1 LKDYNK
7 QLYIPRR
14 QFIRGLLATTALGV
28 TSQFWSGCAEQ
39 PKSTTGTS
47 TSSGNSP
54 SSPTKAASA
63 TDTTFGFI
71 FVGAKDDFGY
81 NQSHFQGEGVIS
93 KISGIK
99 TLDEANVPETATVQE
114 TMLSMI
120 NQNGA
125 KVLFPTSFGYFD
137 PHILKIAKENPTIQF
152 FHCGGLYQE
161 GKTPKNIGSYYGYID
176 EAEYIAGIVAGLSTK
191 SGKLGFVAAKPIPQV
206 LRNINSYTLGARSV
220 NPKVTVQVIFT
231 GDWSV
236 PVKEAEAANSMV
248 DQGVDVLTCHV
259 DSPKVVIET
268 AEKRKVFCTGY
279 HVNQAKLAPNGYL
292 TGAEWDWG
300 NVYTQYAEQIKA
312 GKTLMDGGI
321 PNIVRGGIKEKFCK
335 VSDFGGA
342 VSAATKKEAETALA
356 KFNDGTAVIYAG
368 EIKDNTG
375 KVIISK
381 EKSMKQNDVELE
393 SMNWL
398 VEGVI
403 GSTKG

>member
-1 LKDYNK
+1 M
-7 QLYIPRR
+7 
-14 QFIRGLLATTALGV
+14 
-28 TSQFWSGCAEQ
+28 TSQLWSGCTEQ
-39 PKSTTGTS
+39 PPS
-47 TSSGNSP
+47 TSGSSTSP
-54 SSPTKAASA
+54 SSKASSA

-71 FVGAKDDFGY
+71 FVGPKDDFGY
-81 NQSHFQGEGVIS
+81 NQSHFQGEQVIS
-93 KISGIK
+93 KLSGIK
-99 TLDEANVPETATVQE
+99 TIDEANVPETATVQE

-125 KVLFPTSFGYFD
+125 KILFPTSFGYFD
-137 PHILKIAKENPTIQF
+137 PHILKVAKENPTVQF

-176 EAEYIAGIVAGLSTK
+176 EAEYIAGIVAALTSK

-248 DQGVDVLTCHV
+248 DQGIDVLTCHV

-279 HVNQAKLAPNGYL
+279 HVDQSKLAPTGYL
-292 TGAEWDWG
+292 TGAEWNWG
-300 NVYTQYAEQIKA
+300 KVYTQYAEQIKA

-321 PNIVRGGIKEKFCK
+321 PNIVRGGLKEKFCK
-335 VSDFGGA
+335 ISNFGGA
-342 VSAATKKEAETALA
+342 VSAATKKEAETAMA
-356 KFNDGTAVIYAG
+356 KFMDGTFVIYAG
-368 EIKDNTG
+368 EIKDNNG
-375 KVIISK
+375 KVVIAK
-381 EKSMKQNDVELE
+381 DKSLKPTDVELE
-393 SMNWL
+393 TMNWL

>member
-1 LKDYNK
+1 MKDFSSK
-7 QLYIPRR
+7 LYIPRR
-14 QFIRGLLATTALGV
+14 QMIRGLLATTALGV
-28 TSQFWSGCAEQ
+28 TSQFWTGCAAEQ
-39 PKSTTGTS
+39 PPTSTTGAS
-47 TSSGNSP
+47 TTGSTP
-54 SSPTKAASA
+54 SKAASA

-71 FVGAKDDFGY
+71 FVGPKDDFGY
-81 NQSHFQGEGVIS
+81 NQAHFQGLQMMAKVPGV
-93 KISGIK
+93 K

-137 PHILKIAKENPTIQF
+137 PHILKIAKDNPNVQF

-161 GKTPKNIGSYYGYID
+161 GKTPKNVGSYYGYID
-176 EAEYIAGIVAGLSTK
+176 EAQYIAGIVAGLTSK

-220 NPKVTVQVIFT
+220 NPKATVQVVFT

-279 HVNQAKLAPNGYL
+279 HVDQSKLAPNGYL

-300 NVYTQYAEQIKA
+300 SVYTQYAEQIKA
-312 GKTLMDGGI
+312 GKTLTTGGI
-321 PNIVRGGIKEKFCK
+321 PNIVRGGLKEKFCK
-335 VSDFGGA
+335 VSPFGAA
-342 VSAATKKEAETALA
+342 VSAATKKAAEAAMA
-356 KFNDGTAVIYAG
+356 KFMDGTAVIYAG

-375 KVIISK
+375 KVVIAK
-381 EKSMKQNDVELE
+381 DKVMKQTDPELE
-393 SMNWL
+393 GMSWL

>member
-1 LKDYNK
+1 MKDYNK

-14 QFIRGLLATTALGV
+14 QLIRGLLATTALGV

-39 PKSTTGTS
+39 PQATTGTS

-176 EAEYIAGIVAGLSTK
+176 EAEYVAGIVAGLSTK

-231 GDWSV
+231 GDWSA

-268 AEKRKVFCTGY
+268 AEKRKVLCTGY

-381 EKSMKQNDVELE
+381 EKSLKQNDVELE